1 MSDAAAATP
10 SAPTAPA
17 VPHNVPPALSSFVG
31 RARERADL
39 ARALGGAGGTRLVT
53 ITGPGGAGK
62 TRLAREVAAAG
73 AASRDDGRPPFPGG
87 VWWVELAPVSD
98 PSAVA
103 PAIGDALGVRPAPG
117 RDVLD
122 AVAEVLRGVGPASSG
137 DDGPRTLLVLDN
149 CEHVVEAAAM
159 LVERLLRAVPSL
171 AMLATSREAL
181 AVEGEQVRVLP
192 PLASPPTTTPTAA
205 AIAHYEA
212 VRLFVERAQAASPA
226 FALSDA
232 SAPAVATI
240 TARLDGLPLA
250 LELAAASVGALGVEQ
265 VAARLDDAFR
275 LLTRGRRTALPRHR
289 TLQALLDWSY
299 ELLRP
304 AERAL
309 LARLAVFRGP
319 FTADAVEAVGA
330 AGHGDAIPD
339 GAAAVAALGRLVEQ
353 SLVEARDHH
362 GETRFRLL
370 ETVKQYG
377 LDRLGA
383 DPDEAR
389 RTHARHARWVEA
401 LASAAAPATWSAARG
416 RTVARLARDVDEI
429 RGALDWALGAEPML
443 AARIVGAL
451 AWFWISGVSWQ
462 DARGRVEAALAAAD
476 AEGVSDAA
484 RSPADQRALAE
495 LLFPLSALQWFA
507 GESAPMLRTAE
518 RAETLWSAVA
528 AGGTDDALRAA
539 RGRAMMRQQRGLAL
553 AALGRVDESRRAA
566 DDAVC
571 IAGESG
577 DAWLDAVMRCRR
589 PYIGRLGG
597 AYDRAPAE
605 YADAIARLRAVGE
618 TWLLSRSL
626 YEKGEMELAA
636 EDLAAAAASMRESVA
651 VLHDEP
657 DAWFLSCA
665 LDTLATI
672 AVTSSSAARG
682 NAAAARLLGAAA
694 ELRARC
700 GAEVIEA
707 ERGRHAATVAQV
719 RATLPRATFDAEW
732 AAGAALDLD
741 GLFALARD
749 ADVLDADV
757 TGAERSVRAPEAAP
771 PAASGPAS
779 PAVAPLAVRV
789 LGPLVVA
796 RDGVPLGA
804 GELPG
809 GKVSELLLYLVCHPE
824 GRTKEEIGL
833 ALWPDASA
841 AQVRGVFHVTLHRL
855 RRAIGGE
862 RGWVTVVDGRYALAR
877 EPAPGVRLACDVDD
891 LLAAADALARAER
904 RQQALDAAALADAER
919 ALGVGADGGPRGDL
933 APGLAL
939 GDWIVEHQDRVRA
952 AWADGVQALG
962 RQHARVGRAAEGA
975 RVLGALVTREPLRE
989 SAHRELMVLWAAS
1002 GERARAL
1009 AHYDALVTLL
1019 RREVGVPP
1027 SRDTQGIAERI
1038 RLG

>member
-1 MSDAAAATP
+1 VSDAAAA
-10 SAPTAPA
+10 SPA

-39 ARALGGAGGTRLVT
+39 ARVLGGASGAAARLVT

-62 TRLAREVAAAG
+62 TRLAREVAAG
-73 AASRDDGRPPFPGG
+73 TAAPLDGWPRFPGG

-98 PSAVA
+98 PAAVA
-103 PAIGDALGVRPAPG
+103 PAIAEALGVRPAPG
-117 RDVLD
+117 RDVVD
-122 AVAEVLRGVGPASSG
+122 AVAEVLRGAGAAVSG
-137 DDGPRTLLVLDN
+137 DAGPRTLVVLDN
-149 CEHVVEAAAM
+149 CEHVVDAAAT

-192 PLASPPTTTPTAA
+192 PLASPPTSAPSAA
-205 AIAHYEA
+205 AIADYEA

-232 SAPAVATI
+232 SAPAVAAI

-330 AGHGDAIPD
+330 GGRGDPLPD

-353 SLVEARDHH
+353 SLVEARDHL

-370 ETVKQYG
+370 ETVRQYG
-377 LDRLGA
+377 IDRLDA
-383 DPDEAR
+383 APDKASR
-389 RTHARHARWVEA
+389 VHARHARWVEA
-401 LASAAAPATWSAARG
+401 LAAAAAPATWSAARG
-416 RTVARLARDVDEI
+416 RTIARLARDVDQI
-429 RGALDWALGAEPML
+429 RGALDWAVGADPML
-443 AARIVGAL
+443 AVRIGGAL
-451 AWFWISGVSWQ
+451 AWFWISGVAWQ
-462 DARGRVEAALAAAD
+462 DARDRLEATLAAAD
-476 AEGVSDAA
+476 AEGVPDAA
-484 RSPADQRALAE
+484 RSAADQRALAE
-495 LLFPLSALQWFA
+495 QLFPLSALQWFG
-507 GESAPMLRTAE
+507 GEFGPMLRTAE
-518 RAETLWSAVA
+518 RAGALWDAVVA
-528 AGGTDDALRAA
+528 AGTDDARRAA
-539 RGRAMMRQQRGLAL
+539 RGRAMMRQQTGLAL
-553 AALGRVDESRRAA
+553 ATHARVAESRRAA
-566 DDAVC
+566 EEAVA
-571 IAGESG
+571 IASASD

-626 YEKGEMELAA
+626 DEKGEMELAA
-636 EDLAAAAASMRESVA
+636 GELSAAAASMRESVA

-672 AVTSSSAARG
+672 AVAAAREP
-682 NAAAARLLGAAA
+682 ARVATAARLLGAAA

-707 ERGRHAATVAQV
+707 ERERHAATVAQV
-719 RATLPRATFDAEW
+719 RVSLPRATFDGEW

-749 ADVLDADV
+749 ADVVDDA
-757 TGAERSVRAPEAAP
+757 
-771 PAASGPAS
+771 
-779 PAVAPLAVRV
+779 PAVAVPNAGAPDAVAATSLGTTEPAGPPLAIRA

-796 RDGVPLGA
+796 RDGEPLGV

-855 RRAIGGE
+855 RRAIGE
-862 RGWVTVVDGRYALAR
+862 RAWVTVVDGRYALAR

-891 LLAAADALARAER
+891 LLAAASALDRAER
-904 RQQALDAAALADAER
+904 RQRTLDEPALADAER
-919 ALGVGADGGPRGDL
+919 ALGLGTDGGPRGDL
-933 APGLAL
+933 VPGLAL
-939 GDWIVEHQDRVRA
+939 GDWMVEHQDRVRA
-952 AWADGVQALG
+952 AWADGVQALA
-962 RQHARVGRAAEGA
+962 RQHARAGRPAEGA
-975 RVLGALVTREPLRE
+975 RVLGALVAREPLRE
-989 SAHRELMVLWAAS
+989 GAHRELMALWAAS

-1009 AHYDALVTLL
+1009 AHYDALVVLL
-1019 RREVGVPP
+1019 RREVGAPP